1 MFLCECDGSLSYHH
15 KWCRKYLRRWDFF
28 HCYRILDSIQ
38 WCSIQASLLWGI
50 IQMQPRVQKRFA
62 VKAPHDNT
70 PAHVAVETGWGGGDM
85 WCECLCCLQAP
96 VRRNALS
103 LPPTHTDTPKAVNF
117 PIWRPV
123 KIIPIHQE
131 LPCEKKYSLQKSRE
145 HSQEIEEL
153 FGKRGEES
161 GMEDDHK
168 LTTQNH
174 TLQQP
179 QITITQQTE
188 HTFEW
193 QDYFL

>member
-1 MFLCECDGSLSYHH
+1 
-15 KWCRKYLRRWDFF
+15 
-28 HCYRILDSIQ
+28 
-38 WCSIQASLLWGI
+38 
-50 IQMQPRVQKRFA
+50 
-62 VKAPHDNT
+62 
-70 PAHVAVETGWGGGDM
+70 M
-85 WCECLCCLQAP
+85 WEANNSP
-96 VRRNALS
+96 
-103 LPPTHTDTPKAVNF
+103 
-117 PIWRPV
+117 W
-123 KIIPIHQE
+123 
-131 LPCEKKYSLQKSRE
+131 EKKYSLQKSRE

-153 FGKRGEES
+153 FGKRGGGGES